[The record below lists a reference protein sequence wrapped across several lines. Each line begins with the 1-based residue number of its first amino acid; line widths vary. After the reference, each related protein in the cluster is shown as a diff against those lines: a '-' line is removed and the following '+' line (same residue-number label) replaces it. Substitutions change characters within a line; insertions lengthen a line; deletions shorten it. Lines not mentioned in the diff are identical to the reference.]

1 MEIISSLEVF
11 EVLFISLGGILCIYL
26 GYRLLTIGANQ
37 PFDIFSDLKG
47 WRFRT
52 ANLAPGVFFAV
63 LGSVVLCSPV
73 ITSAISILQKE
84 TFINK
89 YATKLILDELVERN
103 KKIRSYQL
111 ENDVSLK
118 EARSKLSPAPDDSS
132 PTKLKESNKAVV
144 TSQRLRLRKKPGINH
159 QIVGVLRRGEV
170 ITVKET
176 RGVWLRIST
185 NENADGWV
193 HGNYVRRQQG
203 TETAE
208 SNETALLLS
217 SNPLEYSS
225 PE

>member
-47 WRFRT
+47 WRFKT

-89 YATKLILDELVERN
+89 YATKLILDELVEKN

-144 TSQRLRLRKKPGINH
+144 TSQRLRLRKEPGINH

-225 PE
+225 P

>member
-1 MEIISSLEVF
+1 MEIISSLEMF

-84 TFINK
+84 TFINR
-89 YATKLILDELVERN
+89 YATKLILDELVEKN

>member
-1 MEIISSLEVF
+1 MEIISSLKMF
-11 EVLFISLGGILCIYL
+11 EVLFISLGGMLCIYL

-52 ANLAPGVFFAV
+52 ANLAPGLFFAV

-73 ITSAISILQKE
+73 ITSTLAILQKE

-89 YATKLILDELVERN
+89 YATKLILDELVEKN
-103 KKIRSYQL
+103 KKMRSYQL
-111 ENDVSLK
+111 ENDVSLN
-118 EARSKLSPAPDDSS
+118 EARSKISLAPDDSS
-132 PTKLKESNKAVV
+132 PTKLRKSNKAVV
-144 TSQRLRLRKKPGINH
+144 TSQQLHLRKKPGTSH
-159 QIVGVLRRGEV
+159 QIIGVLHKGDV

-185 NENADGWV
+185 NEITDGWV

-203 TETAE
+203 TETAAL
-208 SNETALLLS
+208 NETALLLS
-217 SNPLEYSS
+217 SNP
-225 PE
+225 

>member
-217 SNPLEYSS
+217 SNPLEYSF

>member
-1 MEIISSLEVF
+1 MEIISSLEMF

-26 GYRLLTIGANQ
+26 GYRLITIGANQ

-47 WRFRT
+47 WRFKT

-89 YATKLILDELVERN
+89 YATKLILDELVEKN

-144 TSQRLRLRKKPGINH
+144 TSQRLRLRKEPGINH

-225 PE
+225 P

>member
-1 MEIISSLEVF
+1 MEIISSLEMF
-11 EVLFISLGGILCIYL
+11 EVLFIALGGMLCIYL

-52 ANLAPGVFFAV
+52 ANLAPGLFFAV
-63 LGSVVLCSPV
+63 LGSIVLCSPV
-73 ITSAISILQKE
+73 ITSAIAILQKE

-89 YATKLILDELVERN
+89 YATKLILDELVEKN
-103 KKIRSYQL
+103 KKMRSYQL

-118 EARSKLSPAPDDSS
+118 EVRSKLSTAPVDSS

-159 QIVGVLRRGEV
+159 QIVGVLYKGDV

-185 NENADGWV
+185 NEITDGWV
-193 HGNYVRRQQG
+193 HGNYVRRQEG
-203 TETAE
+203 TETAD
-208 SNETALLLS
+208 SNETALL
-217 SNPLEYSS
+217 
-225 PE
+225 

>member
-1 MEIISSLEVF
+1 MEIISSLEMF

-52 ANLAPGVFFAV
+52 ANLAPGVFFAI

-89 YATKLILDELVERN
+89 YATKLILDELVEKN

>member
-47 WRFRT
+47 WRFKT

-89 YATKLILDELVERN
+89 YATKLILDELVEKN

-111 ENDVSLK
+111 ENDVSRQ
-118 EARSKLSPAPDDSS
+118 EARSKFSPAPADSF

-159 QIVGVLRRGEV
+159 QIVGVLHKGDV

-185 NENADGWV
+185 NEITDGWV
-193 HGNYVRRQQG
+193 HGNYVRRQEG
-203 TETAE
+203 TETAD
-208 SNETALLLS
+208 SNETALL
-217 SNPLEYSS
+217 
-225 PE
+225 

>member
-1 MEIISSLEVF
+1 MEIISSLELF

-73 ITSAISILQKE
+73 ITSALSILQKE

-89 YATKLILDELVERN
+89 YATKLILDELVEKN

-111 ENDVSLK
+111 ENDVSRQ
-118 EARSKLSPAPDDSS
+118 EARSKFSPAPADSF

-159 QIVGVLRRGEV
+159 QIVGVLHKGDV

-185 NENADGWV
+185 NEITDGWV
-193 HGNYVRRQQG
+193 HGNYVRRQEG
-203 TETAE
+203 TETAD
-208 SNETALLLS
+208 SNETALL
-217 SNPLEYSS
+217 
-225 PE
+225 

>member
-1 MEIISSLEVF
+1 MEIISSLELF

-47 WRFRT
+47 WRFKT
-52 ANLAPGVFFAV
+52 ANLAPGLFFAV

-89 YATKLILDELVERN
+89 YATKLILDELVEKN

-111 ENDVSLK
+111 ENDVSRQ
-118 EARSKLSPAPDDSS
+118 EARSKFSPAPADSF

-159 QIVGVLRRGEV
+159 QIVGVLHKGDV

-208 SNETALLLS
+208 LNETALL
-217 SNPLEYSS
+217 
-225 PE
+225 

>member
-89 YATKLILDELVERN
+89 YATKLILDELVEKN

-217 SNPLEYSS
+217 SNPLEYSF

>member
-1 MEIISSLEVF
+1 MEVISSLEVF
-11 EVLFISLGGILCIYL
+11 EVLFISLGGMLCIYL

-47 WRFRT
+47 WRFKT

-89 YATKLILDELVERN
+89 YATKLILDELVEKN

-111 ENDVSLK
+111 ENDVSRQ
-118 EARSKLSPAPDDSS
+118 EARSKFSPAPADSF

-159 QIVGVLRRGEV
+159 QIVGVLHKGDV

-185 NENADGWV
+185 NEITDGWV

-203 TETAE
+203 TETAD
-208 SNETALLLS
+208 SNETALL
-217 SNPLEYSS
+217 
-225 PE
+225 

>member
-84 TFINK
+84 TFINR
-89 YATKLILDELVERN
+89 YATKLILDELVEKN

-132 PTKLKESNKAVV
+132 PPKLKESNKAVV

-217 SNPLEYSS
+217 SNPLEYSF

>member
-37 PFDIFSDLKG
+37 QFDIFSDLKG

-63 LGSVVLCSPV
+63 LGSIVLCSPV

-89 YATKLILDELVERN
+89 YATKLILDELVEKN

-132 PTKLKESNKAVV
+132 PTKLKGSNKAVV
-144 TSQRLRLRKKPGINH
+144 TSKRLRLRKKPGINH
-159 QIVGVLRRGEV
+159 QIVGVLHKGDV

-208 SNETALLLS
+208 LNKTALLLS
-217 SNPLEYSS
+217 SNP
-225 PE
+225 

>member
-1 MEIISSLEVF
+1 MEIISSLKMF

-47 WRFRT
+47 WRFKT

-89 YATKLILDELVERN
+89 YATKLILDELVEKN

-118 EARSKLSPAPDDSS
+118 EARSKFSPAPADSL

-159 QIVGVLRRGEV
+159 QIVGVLHKGDV

-185 NENADGWV
+185 NEITDGWV
-193 HGNYVRRQQG
+193 HGNYVRRQED
-203 TETAE
+203 TETAD
-208 SNETALLLS
+208 SNETALL
-217 SNPLEYSS
+217 
-225 PE
+225 

>member
-1 MEIISSLEVF
+1 MEIISSLEMF

-89 YATKLILDELVERN
+89 YATKLILDELVE
-103 KKIRSYQL
+103 KIRKL
-111 ENDVSLK
+111 E
-118 EARSKLSPAPDDSS
+118 
-132 PTKLKESNKAVV
+132 V
-144 TSQRLRLRKKPGINH
+144 TN
-159 QIVGVLRRGEV
+159 
-170 ITVKET
+170 
-176 RGVWLRIST
+176 
-185 NENADGWV
+185 
-193 HGNYVRRQQG
+193 
-203 TETAE
+203 
-208 SNETALLLS
+208 
-217 SNPLEYSS
+217 
-225 PE
+225 

>member
-1 MEIISSLEVF
+1 MEIISSLEMF

-52 ANLAPGVFFAV
+52 ANLAPGLFFAV

-73 ITSAISILQKE
+73 IVSAISILQKE

-89 YATKLILDELVERN
+89 YATKLILDELVEKN
-103 KKIRSYQL
+103 KKMRRYQL
-111 ENDVSLK
+111 EKDVSVK
-118 EARSKLSPAPDDSS
+118 EARSKISPAPDDAS
-132 PTKLKESNKAVV
+132 PPKFRKSNKAVV
-144 TSQRLRLRKKPGINH
+144 TSKQLHLRKKPGTGH
-159 QIVGVLRRGEV
+159 QIIGVLHKGDV

-176 RGVWLRIST
+176 RGAWLRIST
-185 NENADGWV
+185 IEDADGWV

-208 SNETALLLS
+208 LNETALLVS
-217 SNPLEYSS
+217 SNP
-225 PE
+225 

>member
-37 PFDIFSDLKG
+37 QFDIFSDLKG

-63 LGSVVLCSPV
+63 LGSIVLCSPV

-89 YATKLILDELVERN
+89 YATKLILDELVEKN

-132 PTKLKESNKAVV
+132 PTKLKGSNKAVV
-144 TSQRLRLRKKPGINH
+144 TSKRLRLRKRPGINH
-159 QIVGVLRRGEV
+159 QIVGVLHKGDV

-208 SNETALLLS
+208 LNKTALLLS
-217 SNPLEYSS
+217 SNP
-225 PE
+225 

>member
-1 MEIISSLEVF
+1 MEIISSLELF
-11 EVLFISLGGILCIYL
+11 EVLFISLGGMLCIYL
-26 GYRLLTIGANQ
+26 GYRILTIGANQ

-73 ITSAISILQKE
+73 ITSALSILQKE

-89 YATKLILDELVERN
+89 YATKLILDELVEKN
-103 KKIRSYQL
+103 KKLRSYQL

-118 EARSKLSPAPDDSS
+118 EARSKLSPAPVESS
-132 PTKLKESNKAVV
+132 PTKLEESNKAVV

-159 QIVGVLRRGEV
+159 QIVGVLYKGDV

-185 NENADGWV
+185 NEITDGWV
-193 HGNYVRRQQG
+193 HGNYVRRQEG
-203 TETAE
+203 TETAD
-208 SNETALLLS
+208 SNKTALL
-217 SNPLEYSS
+217 
-225 PE
+225 

>member
-11 EVLFISLGGILCIYL
+11 EVLFISLGGMLCIYL

-37 PFDIFSDLKG
+37 PFDIFLDLKG
-47 WRFRT
+47 WRFKT

-89 YATKLILDELVERN
+89 YATKLILDELVEKN

-118 EARSKLSPAPDDSS
+118 EARSKFSPAPADSF
-132 PTKLKESNKAVV
+132 PTKLKESNKAIV
-144 TSQRLRLRKKPGINH
+144 TSHRLRLRKKPGINH
-159 QIVGVLRRGEV
+159 QIVGVLHKGDV
-170 ITVKET
+170 ITVTET

-185 NENADGWV
+185 NEITDGWV
-193 HGNYVRRQQG
+193 HGNYVRRQEG
-203 TETAE
+203 TETAD
-208 SNETALLLS
+208 SNETALL
-217 SNPLEYSS
+217 
-225 PE
+225 

>member
-1 MEIISSLEVF
+1 
-11 EVLFISLGGILCIYL
+11 LGGILCIYL
-26 GYRLLTIGANQ
+26 GYRLLLIGANQ
-37 PFDIFSDLKG
+37 QFDIFSDLKG

-73 ITSAISILQKE
+73 ITSALSILQKE

-89 YATKLILDELVERN
+89 YATKLILDELVEKN

-144 TSQRLRLRKKPGINH
+144 TSKRLRLRKKPGINH
-159 QIVGVLRRGEV
+159 QIVGVLHKGDV
-170 ITVKET
+170 ITLKET

-208 SNETALLLS
+208 LNKTALLLG